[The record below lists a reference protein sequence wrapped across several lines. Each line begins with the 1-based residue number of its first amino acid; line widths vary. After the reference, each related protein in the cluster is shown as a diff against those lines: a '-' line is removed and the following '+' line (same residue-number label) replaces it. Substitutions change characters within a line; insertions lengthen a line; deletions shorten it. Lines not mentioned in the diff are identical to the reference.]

1 LLFFLASVRDL
12 CLLRRGPEDLPYSP
26 ALLVALLIAS
36 VVLEGLFDIYRGI
49 KPLMML
55 VALAGTLAALG
66 ALFLV
71 LRGRRKP
78 ERFMQTALALVT
90 TSLLFELIALPLSL
104 VVMPFAQAAAHAAG
118 NPPSPTQAQA
128 IALLA
133 MFVFAIWQ
141 ICISV
146 SILRRA
152 LEIPVVGG
160 VLVLILLACV
170 NWIVVSLGAHLVGVV

>member
-1 LLFFLASVRDL
+1 MLAFLASVRDL

-26 ALLVALLIAS
+26 ALLAALLIAS
-36 VVLEGLFDIYRGI
+36 VVLEGLFDIYRGVQ
-49 KPLMML
+49 PLMMP
-55 VALAGTLAALG
+55 VALIGTLATLG

-104 VVMPFAQAAAHAAG
+104 VVMPFAQAAAHATKPTA
-118 NPPSPTQAQA
+118 PTQAQA
-128 IALLA
+128 LALLA

-141 ICISV
+141 VCISV